1 MKTLSLDAIQSCT
14 LPAYFEEGKRWF
26 DTGRVEHWTRE
37 DDRFEGRLSIGH
49 RSQICRFRLDD
60 NGHPQNDC
68 PCKVSRDEGMIC
80 GHVVAILLAWRA
92 ENADPHAER
101 EERVLKRFSVPAD
114 RRRGTVRT
122 GPTGVQAKFR
132 ITLRRTWPQE
142 VLAGKLHMIPS
153 FEFNGR
159 TQRPDTVHISQVL
172 NIPPEDEKLLLLL
185 EDIHGGALPPVF
197 PVSIPDFVHIL
208 TWRAPA
214 PVHVLDWLLPIQLN
228 AKEVLSILTVDLDA
242 ASGELIL
249 TLTLDLPKSAPA
261 GTSPITVLSHAAG
274 WVLSGDNAWPLAA
287 VPPPELQGLCNGPVR
302 IPRERVLPFLHED
315 LPRLEEAMLVDNRVD
330 AGKFTDSQV
339 PPPFH
344 LELKGGR
351 QYATGVLHAV
361 YGEVRVVAGGP
372 DPGKTLSIPD
382 PAHPLAY
389 GRRNPG
395 AEQQA
400 LDLLKQS
407 GFAAQSGDQLS
418 AIEGQSNIFN
428 LLARVRYEFEPR
440 GWTVTLRG
448 DLEAL
453 AGRAALLLAQV
464 GIEDSDSPDWFTFNL
479 TLRGSDG
486 SSVTEAA
493 VRRALERGEDFIEHK
508 GDVILLPRQQ
518 AEALV
523 DAAREAKPG
532 PGGSLRIPKQS
543 CGFVASR
550 LNGVPGIPVNTA
562 EAWKEEA
569 AKQNQDVQL
578 EPVDL
583 PAGLQATLRPYQE
596 YGVRWLRFL
605 EQGGFGGILA
615 DDMGLGKT
623 LQTLV
628 WLALPRVRADES
640 QQPAL
645 IVCPASLVENWI
657 EEANRF
663 LPGLTAV
670 AIHGSKRKPL
680 WEQAA
685 TADLVVIAYSLLRR
699 DLAEAT
705 AIEWSALVLDE
716 AQHIKNPGTQNAL
729 AAKKLKAGHRV
740 VLTGTPMENQVRD
753 LWSLMDFLMPGY
765 LDTQAKFQKR
775 FGAPIQAGGPGA
787 ASAMNLL
794 RRKIKPFLL
803 RRLKT
808 DVAKD
813 LPPRLEKRVYCDLT
827 PAQRALYETLEA
839 RVKQEAEAAIKAG
852 KPQIAVLQG
861 LMRLRQ
867 VCCHPALL
875 PDNPIDES
883 GKMDMFL
890 ELLDEVIDGG
900 HRVLVFSQFTSMLA
914 LLRDELTRR
923 EIAHSYL
930 DGSTQNRQALVNE
943 FNQSPDIPVFLISL
957 MAGGTGLNL
966 TGADVVIH
974 YDPWWNPAVEDQ
986 ATDRAHR
993 IGQDRT
999 VYSMKLI
1006 TRNTLEARVTLLQ
1019 DKKRELI
1026 ESALTGDEAVL
1037 ERLSWDDVREL
1048 LEM

>member
-1 MKTLSLDAIQSCT
+1 MKTLSLDTIKSFT

-26 DTGRVEHWTRE
+26 DTGRVEHWTQE
-37 DDRFEGRLSIGH
+37 GTRFEGRLSIGH
-49 RSQICRFRLDD
+49 RSQICRFSLDD
-60 NGHPQNDC
+60 KGHPQNDC

-80 GHVVAILLAWRA
+80 GHVIAILLAWRA

-101 EERVLKRFSVPAD
+101 EERVLKRANLPAD

-122 GPTGVQAKFR
+122 GPTGIPAAFR
-132 ITLRRTWPQE
+132 ISLRRNWPQE
-142 VLAGKLHMIPS
+142 VLKGQVHIIPN

-159 TQRPDTVHISQVL
+159 AHRPDTIHISQVL
-172 NIPPEDEKLLLLL
+172 QLSPEDEKLLLLL
-185 EDIHGGALPPVF
+185 EDIHNGPLPPVF
-197 PVSIPDFVHIL
+197 PVSIPDFVHL
-208 TWRAPA
+208 LSWRTPA

-228 AKEVLSILTVDLDA
+228 PKEVLSILTVDLDRT
-242 ASGELIL
+242 SGELIL
-249 TLTLDLPKSAPA
+249 TLTMDLPKAAPA
-261 GTSPITVLSHAAG
+261 GTSPITVLSPTAG

-287 VPPPELQGLCNGPVR
+287 VPPPELQGLCSGPVR
-302 IPRERVLPFLHED
+302 IPRERVQPFLHED
-315 LPRLEEAMLVDNRVD
+315 LPRLEENMLVDNRVD
-330 AGKFTDSQV
+330 PSVFTRATI
-339 PPPFH
+339 PPAFH

-372 DPGKTLSIPD
+372 DPGKVLSIPD
-382 PAHPLAY
+382 PADPFAY
-389 GRRNPG
+389 GGRNPD
-395 AEQQA
+395 AEQEA

-407 GFAAQSGDQLS
+407 GFAAHSGDQLS

-453 AGRAALLLAQV
+453 AGRAAMLLAQV
-464 GIEDSDSPDWFTFNL
+464 GIEDSDTPDWFTFNL

-493 VRRALERGEDFIEHK
+493 VRRALDRGEDFIEHN
-508 GDVILLPRQQ
+508 GEVLLLPRQQ

-532 PGGSLRIPKQS
+532 PDGKLRIPKQS

-550 LNGVPGIPVNTA
+550 LNGVQGIPVNSA
-562 EAWKEEA
+562 EAWKAEA
-569 AKQNQDVQL
+569 AKQNQEVHL
-578 EPVDL
+578 EAVDL
-583 PAGLQATLRPYQE
+583 PDTLQATLRPYQE

-605 EQGGFGGILA
+605 ETGGFGGILA

-628 WLALPRVRADES
+628 WLALPRVKDPDARN
-640 QQPAL
+640 PAL

-657 EEANRF
+657 EETNRF
-663 LPGLTAV
+663 LPHLK
-670 AIHGSKRKPL
+670 AIAILGAKRKPL
-680 WEQAA
+680 WAQAA
-685 TADLVVIAYSLLRR
+685 DADLVVIAYSLLRR
-699 DLAEAT
+699 DLAEAN
-705 AIEWSALVLDE
+705 ALEWSAVVLDE
-716 AQHIKNPGTQNAL
+716 AQHIKNPNTQNAL
-729 AAKKLKAGHRV
+729 AAKKLKAAHRL

-787 ASAMNLL
+787 ASALNLL

-827 PAQRALYETLEA
+827 AAQRTLYETLEA

-852 KPQIAVLQG
+852 KPQIAILQG

-867 VCCHPALL
+867 ICCHPALL
-875 PDNPIDES
+875 PESGVDES

-900 HRVLVFSQFTSMLA
+900 HRVLVFSQFTTMLG
-914 LLRDELTRR
+914 LLRDELRR
-923 EIAHSYL
+923 RDIAHSYL

-943 FNQSPDIPVFLISL
+943 FNANADIPVFLISL

-993 IGQDRT
+993 IGQERT

-1006 TRNTLEARVTLLQ
+1006 TRHTLEARVTLLQ

-1026 ESALTGDEAVL
+1026 ETALSGDQEVL
-1037 ERLSWDDVREL
+1037 ERLSWDDVRDL